1 MEKLYYTNQYIRDF
15 TAEIIEI
22 KEVENKYHVLLDK
35 TAFFFLVEE
44 VSLETW
50 EK

>member
-35 TAFFFLVEE
+35 TAFFLVEE